1 METTSPQLNPARIKA
16 QSLSTITL
24 AGFPWERLTG
34 MLGLMD
40 MLALTA
46 VVLMATALTAM
57 QDLTEFLTD
66 IRVLKIVWVLRTA
79 TVPPLTD
86 TVQLT
91 DTGSSLAMTRWTLTE
106 WTVAKDPH
114 WIEITPVITGTLST
128 TEGRTDGRGMQEVG
142 VVVVHLLPQHRDKE
156 HKEDKGSTTTTY
168 LVVVQ
173 GQHRRVESK
182 VKELHLA
189 EERLETR

>member
-1 METTSPQLNPARIKA
+1 
-16 QSLSTITL
+16 
-24 AGFPWERLTG
+24 

-57 QDLTEFLTD
+57 QGLTEFLTD
-66 IRVLKIVWVLRTA
+66 IRVLKIVSVLRTA

-128 TEGRTDGRGMQEVG
+128 TEGRTDGRGMQVL
-142 VVVVHLLPQHRDKE
+142 VVMHLLPQHRDKE

-168 LVVVQ
+168 LVVVH